1 MVKLLIIIMLSC
13 FAICLIGELILKLT
27 KSQNKVVTRIV
38 NFNTYIMVICIGILL
53 FGYVF

>member
-1 MVKLLIIIMLSC
+1 MVKLLMIIMLSC

-27 KSQNKVVTRIV
+27 KSQNKVLTKLV

>member
-1 MVKLLIIIMLSC
+1 MVKLLLIIMLSC

-27 KSQNKVVTRIV
+27 KSQNKVITRIV

>member
-1 MVKLLIIIMLSC
+1 MVKLLLIIMLSC

-27 KSQNKVVTRIV
+27 KSQNKVITRMV